1 MESYFTFVSSVLG
14 FEPTSLWGFVGAI
27 AVWALPITAFVS
39 VVGLV
44 SIWLERKISAHIQCR
59 VGPMEVGPHGAL
71 QTLADGIKLLGKE
84 DLVPAQAD
92 RILFGLAPMLVF
104 ASTFVGFAVIPF
116 SQKAVIADLNLGIF
130 FLAAVGS
137 LEAIGVVMAGW
148 SSNNKWSLFGAIRAA
163 TQVVSYEIPLGLSLL
178 AVIVVAGSMSLNDIT
193 EAQAGWV
200 WNWFLFRNPFMW
212 AVFLIYFIASL
223 AECKRAPFDLPEAE
237 SELVSGF
244 HTEYSG
250 MRFAIFFLAEYGAM
264 YIVSAIA
271 VVLFFGGWYTGIP
284 FLDHISES
292 IPGTTG
298 VVVENL
304 IGAGAIIVKSF
315 LLICVQMW
323 IRWTLPRIRLD
334 QMMDLCLKYLLPF
347 SLILLVAVSLWQAFQ
362 GPVEGGNSVM
372 GMIMLVA
379 TVASI
384 VWMRRLAGRVSKASE
399 QRRELPV
406 VKTGL

>member
-1 MESYFTFVSSVLG
+1 MDNFFTFVTGVLG
-14 FEPTSLWGFVGAI
+14 FESGTLLGFIGAV
-27 AVWALPITAFVS
+27 AVWAAPITGFVS

-84 DLVPAQAD
+84 DIVPKDAD
-92 RILFGLAPMLVF
+92 RVLFALAPMLAF
-104 ASTFVGFAVIPF
+104 ASTFVAYAVIPF
-116 SQKAVIADLNLGIF
+116 SEKAVIADLNLGVF
-130 FLAAVGS
+130 FLASVGS
-137 LEAIGVVMAGW
+137 LEAIAVVMAGW

-178 AVIVVAGSMSLNDIT
+178 TAVLVAGSMSLNDIT
-193 EAQAGWV
+193 YSQAGWI
-200 WNWFLFRNPFMW
+200 WNWLVFRNPFMW
-212 AVFLIYFIASL
+212 AVFVIYFIASL
-223 AECKRAPFDLPEAE
+223 AECKRSPFDLPEAE

-264 YIVSAIA
+264 YVVSAVG
-271 VVLFFGGWYTGIP
+271 VVLFLGGWYTGIP
-284 FLDHISES
+284 AIDNIENELVS
-292 IPGTTG
+292 
-298 VVVENL
+298 NL
-304 IGAGAIIVKSF
+304 IGAATIITKSF

-347 SLILLVAVSLWQAFQ
+347 SLVLLVIVALWQAFQ
-362 GPVEGGNSVM
+362 GPVNGGNSIT
-372 GMIMLVA
+372 GMIMLALTVVA
-379 TVASI
+379 FIAMRKVSGDVMRQSAS
-384 VWMRRLAGRVSKASE
+384 RA
-399 QRRELPV
+399 QRDPTLPIIM
-406 VKTGL
+406 KKS